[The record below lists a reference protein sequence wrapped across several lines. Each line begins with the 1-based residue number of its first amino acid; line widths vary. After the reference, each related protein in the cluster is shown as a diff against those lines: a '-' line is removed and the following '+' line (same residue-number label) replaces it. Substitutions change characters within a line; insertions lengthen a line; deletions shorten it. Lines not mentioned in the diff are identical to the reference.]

1 MLCKRIGPQSESLY
15 FLCTGTE
22 DEVFTGCC
30 ELVVIGTGAEGRR
43 CLRAAQQDTVAVF
56 YHQTCLGQ
64 DKLQV
69 SEQHFDATC
78 DCYNRGG
85 WVKFKS
91 ICITLFIA
99 VAKDIDA
106 AVAAGNF
113 PEGWY

>member
-1 MLCKRIGPQSESLY
+1 MLCKRTGPQSGSLY

-22 DEVFTGCC
+22 DGVFTARC
-30 ELVVIGTGAEGRR
+30 ELVVIGTGAEGHG
-43 CLRAAQQDTVAVF
+43 CLGAAQRDTVAVF
-56 YHQTCLGQ
+56 YHQAGLGQ
-64 DKLQV
+64 HKLQV

-91 ICITLFIA
+91 ICIALFIA

-106 AVAAGNF
+106 AIAAGDF
-113 PEGWY
+113 PEGWH

>member
-1 MLCKRIGPQSESLY
+1 MLRVAG
-15 FLCTGTE
+15 
-22 DEVFTGCC
+22 VF
-30 ELVVIGTGAEGRR
+30 ELHSKT
-43 CLRAAQQDTVAVF
+43 LLLSF
-56 YHQTCLGQ
+56 YHCACLGQ

-69 SEQHFDATC
+69 SEQHFDATR

-91 ICITLFIA
+91 ICIALFIA

-106 AVAAGNF
+106 AIAAGNF